1 MFTST
6 PAWNVFGEHKAKL
19 DKVNSANS
27 NLSGV
32 DGETFWRWRFSGKA
46 SVRGLWWK
54 IYCGKSFVG
63 NVWWKIFNRKMY
75 WWKICV
81 EKLSVG
87 DFQRK
92 SFRRTFVGNICWEI
106 FDKKCLGG
114 RLSEEICWLESYNLL
129 SLYSPLFKIMAY
141 VGSFMHFV
149 FVFLCI
155 FVFLIQWIVES
166 HKLSEYIWFVWLE
179 TS

>member
-1 MFTST
+1 M
-6 PAWNVFGEHKAKL
+6 
-19 DKVNSANS
+19 
-27 NLSGV
+27 
-32 DGETFWRWRFSGKA
+32 
-46 SVRGLWWK
+46 RGLWWK

-141 VGSFMHFV
+141 VGSLMHFV

-155 FVFLIQWIVES
+155 FDTVNS
-166 HKLSEYIWFVWLE
+166 GKS
-179 TS
+179 